1 MNWINLVL
9 ASSALLISIHAVQ
22 WVRYLY
28 NVTNDI
34 EMTAVCINGG
44 NTVENR
50 DEEYNRVC
58 LKDGKP
64 WVSWKREY

>member
-1 MNWINLVL
+1 MNWINLVI

-22 WVRYLY
+22 CVRYLY

-58 LKDGKP
+58 LLDGKP